1 MWGSSLRVLGCR
13 GEVRGYL
20 WESVWGECGE
30 VRVLECGV
38 GEGKGVG
45 GRK

>member
-1 MWGSSLRVLGCR
+1 MLGCR

-30 VRVLECGV
+30 VRVLGC
-38 GEGKGVG
+38 G
-45 GRK
+45 GR